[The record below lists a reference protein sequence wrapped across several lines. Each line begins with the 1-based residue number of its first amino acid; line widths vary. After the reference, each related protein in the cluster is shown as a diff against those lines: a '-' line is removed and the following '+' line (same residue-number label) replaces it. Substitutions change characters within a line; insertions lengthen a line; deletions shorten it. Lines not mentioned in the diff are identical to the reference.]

1 MSFEPFHLIFF
12 LIWGFFLYKALFRR
26 RKRPPV
32 NMPPDIPH
40 EEKSA
45 PPSAADT
52 DGEYDYQ
59 ALRKKILTTW
69 GKQEEGKELD
79 LPDEMEK
86 PVYHEKPLPKPPL
99 SATIKKKK
107 VTEAQ
112 DLSMQERARLE
123 QMQAYVREKPVPV
136 KEKCEHREGTLPA
149 EEKSMPSAREWT
161 EKDAREWVRYDA
173 IFGSPRSRSP
183 WQPIGRR

>member
-26 RKRPPV
+26 RKRPP
-32 NMPPDIPH
+32 DIPH
-40 EEKSA
+40 EGKSV
-45 PPSAADT
+45 PPSATDT

-59 ALRKKILTTW
+59 ALRKRILTTW

-99 SATIKKKK
+99 SATIKKKE

-112 DLSMQERARLE
+112 NLSMQERARME
-123 QMQAYVREKPVPV
+123 QMQAYVREKPE

-149 EEKSMPSAREWT
+149 EEKSVPSVREWT
-161 EKDAREWVRYDA
+161 EKDAREWARYDA

-183 WQPIGRR
+183 WQPVGRR

>member
-1 MSFEPFHLIFF
+1 MSFEPVQLLFLI
-12 LIWGFFLYKALFRR
+12 IWGFFLYKALFKR
-26 RKRPPV
+26 RKRPPADL
-32 NMPPDIPH
+32 PPDIPPQ
-40 EEKSA
+40 EKSV
-45 PPSAADT
+45 PPSAADA

-69 GKQEEGKELD
+69 GKQEEDKELD

-86 PVYHEKPLPKPPL
+86 PVYHEKTLPKPPL
-99 SATIKKKK
+99 SATIKKKE
-107 VTEAQ
+107 VTAAQ
-112 DLSMQERARLE
+112 GLSMQERARME

-136 KEKCEHREGTLPA
+136 KEKYEPLEGTLPA
-149 EEKSMPSAREWT
+149 EEKSVPSVREWT

-183 WQPIGRR
+183 WQPVGRR

>member
-1 MSFEPFHLIFF
+1 
-12 LIWGFFLYKALFRR
+12 
-26 RKRPPV
+26 
-32 NMPPDIPH
+32 MPPEIPH
-40 EEKSA
+40 EGKSV

-99 SATIKKKK
+99 SATIKKK

-149 EEKSMPSAREWT
+149 EEKSMSSV
-161 EKDAREWVRYDA
+161 REWVRYDA

>member
-26 RKRPPV
+26 RKRPP
-32 NMPPDIPH
+32 DIPQ
-40 EEKSA
+40 EGKSV

-99 SATIKKKK
+99 SATIKKKE

-149 EEKSMPSAREWT
+149 EGKSVPSVREWT

-183 WQPIGRR
+183 WQPIERR

>member
-1 MSFEPFHLIFF
+1 MSFEPMQLLFLI
-12 LIWGFFLYKALFRR
+12 IWGFFLYKALFKR

-32 NMPPDIPH
+32 DIPQDIPPQ
-40 EEKSA
+40 EKSR
-45 PPSAADT
+45 PSSTPDV
-52 DGEYDYQ
+52 DGEYDYK

-86 PVYHEKPLPKPPL
+86 PVYHEKTLPKPPL

-107 VTEAQ
+107 VTESQ

-149 EEKSMPSAREWT
+149 KEKSVPSAREWT
-161 EKDAREWVRYDA
+161 EKDAKEWVRYDA
-173 IFGSPRSRSP
+173 IFGSPRSRSS

>member
-40 EEKSA
+40 EEKSV

-52 DGEYDYQ
+52 DVEYDYQ

-136 KEKCEHREGTLPA
+136 K
-149 EEKSMPSAREWT
+149 
-161 EKDAREWVRYDA
+161 
-173 IFGSPRSRSP
+173 
-183 WQPIGRR
+183 IGRASCRERV

>member
-26 RKRPPV
+26 RKRPP
-32 NMPPDIPH
+32 DIPH
-40 EEKSA
+40 EGKSV

-69 GKQEEGKELD
+69 GKQEEEKELD

-136 KEKCEHREGTLPA
+136 KEKCEQREGTLPA
-149 EEKSMPSAREWT
+149 EEKSVPS
-161 EKDAREWVRYDA
+161 AREWVRYDA

>member
-32 NMPPDIPH
+32 NMPPDIPQ
-40 EEKSA
+40 EEKSV

-69 GKQEEGKELD
+69 QAGRGKRAGSAGRNGKAG
-79 LPDEMEK
+79 
-86 PVYHEKPLPKPPL
+86 L
-99 SATIKKKK
+99 S
-107 VTEAQ
+107 
-112 DLSMQERARLE
+112 
-123 QMQAYVREKPVPV
+123 
-136 KEKCEHREGTLPA
+136 
-149 EEKSMPSAREWT
+149 
-161 EKDAREWVRYDA
+161 
-173 IFGSPRSRSP
+173 
-183 WQPIGRR
+183 

>member
-40 EEKSA
+40 EGKSV

-69 GKQEEGKELD
+69 GKQEEGKELFI
-79 LPDEMEK
+79 LEAALLTE
-86 PVYHEKPLPKPPL
+86 PVYREMLDEIWYIHVPQEIRMERLRSSRGYSDEKMYAVFANQP
-99 SATIKKKK
+99 SEETFTA
-107 VTEAQ
+107 VS
-112 DLSMQERARLE
+112 DLVIENG
-123 QMQAYVREKPVPV
+123 
-136 KEKCEHREGTLPA
+136 GTF
-149 EEKSMPSAREWT
+149 EET
-161 EKDAREWVRYDA
+161 EKQIDLAL
-173 IFGSPRSRSP
+173 
-183 WQPIGRR
+183 GRG

>member
-12 LIWGFFLYKALFRR
+12 LIWGVFLYKALFRR

-40 EEKSA
+40 EGESV

-69 GKQEEGKELD
+69 GKQKEGKELD

-99 SATIKKKK
+99 SATIKKK

-123 QMQAYVREKPVPV
+123 QMQAYVREKPVP
-136 KEKCEHREGTLPA
+136 A
-149 EEKSMPSAREWT
+149 EEKSVPSAREWT

>member
-40 EEKSA
+40 EGESV
-45 PPSAADT
+45 PSSAADT

-79 LPDEMEK
+79 LPGEMEK
-86 PVYHEKPLPKPPL
+86 PVFHEKTLQKPPL
-99 SATIKKKK
+99 SATIKKK
-107 VTEAQ
+107 VTAAQ
-112 DLSMQERARLE
+112 GLSMQERALME
-123 QMQAYVREKPVPV
+123 QMQAYVREKPL

-149 EEKSMPSAREWT
+149 EEKSVSSMREWT
-161 EKDAREWVRYDA
+161 EKDAKEWVRYDA

-183 WQPIGRR
+183 WQLVGRR

>member
-40 EEKSA
+40 EGKSV

-86 PVYHEKPLPKPPL
+86 PVYHEKPLPKPPF
-99 SATIKKKK
+99 SATIKKK

-112 DLSMQERARLE
+112 DL
-123 QMQAYVREKPVPV
+123 
-136 KEKCEHREGTLPA
+136 
-149 EEKSMPSAREWT
+149 
-161 EKDAREWVRYDA
+161 
-173 IFGSPRSRSP
+173 
-183 WQPIGRR
+183 

>member
-26 RKRPPV
+26 RKSPPV
-32 NMPPDIPH
+32 DRPPDIPH
-40 EEKSA
+40 EGESV

-69 GKQEEGKELD
+69 GKQGEEKELD

-86 PVYHEKPLPKPPL
+86 PVYHEKPLPKPAL
-99 SATIKKKK
+99 SVTIKKKE
-107 VTEAQ
+107 VTAAQ
-112 DLSMQERARLE
+112 GLSTQERVRME
-123 QMQAYVREKPVPV
+123 QMQAYARQKPV
-136 KEKCEHREGTLPA
+136 KEEREHREGTFPT
-149 EEKSMPSAREWT
+149 EEKSVPSEREWT

-173 IFGSPRSRSP
+173 IFGAPRSRSP
-183 WQPIGRR
+183 WQPVGRR

>member
-1 MSFEPFHLIFF
+1 MSFEPFQLIFF
-12 LIWGFFLYKALFRR
+12 LIWGFLLYKALFRR

-32 NMPPDIPH
+32 DMPPDIPH
-40 EEKSA
+40 EGKSV

-99 SATIKKKK
+99 SATIKEKK
-107 VTEAQ
+107 VTATQ
-112 DLSMQERARLE
+112 GLSMQERARME
-123 QMQAYVREKPVPV
+123 RMQAYAKQKPVK
-136 KEKCEHREGTLPA
+136 KERDPREGGLAKEETSALPA
-149 EEKSMPSAREWT
+149 KKWT

-173 IFGSPRSRSP
+173 IFGAPRSKAP